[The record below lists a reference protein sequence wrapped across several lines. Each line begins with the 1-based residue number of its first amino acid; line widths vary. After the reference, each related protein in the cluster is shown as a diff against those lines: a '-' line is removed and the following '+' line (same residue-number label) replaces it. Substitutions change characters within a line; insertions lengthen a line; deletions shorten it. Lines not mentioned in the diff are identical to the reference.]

1 MLYYIYYTRLVR
13 ADVRFV
19 CDLNPEIYNRVVPII
34 KTCHVIITDK
44 QLIHIRERHPDISET
59 VMERLAE
66 IIQEPDYIIATEKLY
81 TANVLKRI
89 ECNGKSYQL
98 VLRIYTDGDPD
109 GFQNSIITFM
119 SVNEK
124 RYQQYLRNRR
134 ILYKRE

>member
-1 MLYYIYYTRLVR
+1 MR

-81 TANVLKRI
+81 TANVLKKI

>member
-1 MLYYIYYTRLVR
+1 MR

-44 QLIHIRERHPDISET
+44 QLTHIRERHPDISET

>member
-1 MLYYIYYTRLVR
+1 MVR

>member
-1 MLYYIYYTRLVR
+1 MR

-19 CDLNPEIYNRVVPII
+19 CDLNPEIYNRVVPIV

-98 VLRIYTDGDPD
+98 VLRVYTDGDPD

>member
-1 MLYYIYYTRLVR
+1 MR

-19 CDLNPEIYNRVVPII
+19 CDLNPEIYNRVVPVI

-81 TANVLKRI
+81 TTNVLKRI

>member
-1 MLYYIYYTRLVR
+1 MR
-13 ADVRFV
+13 AYVRFV

>member
-1 MLYYIYYTRLVR
+1 MR

-19 CDLNPEIYNRVVPII
+19 CDLNPEIYNRAVPII

>member
-1 MLYYIYYTRLVR
+1 MR
-13 ADVRFV
+13 ADVKFV

>member
-1 MLYYIYYTRLVR
+1 MR
-13 ADVRFV
+13 AEVRFV
-19 CDLNPEIYNRVVPII
+19 CDLNPEIYNRVVPVI

>member
-1 MLYYIYYTRLVR
+1 MR

-19 CDLNPEIYNRVVPII
+19 CDLNPEIYNRVVPVI

-89 ECNGKSYQL
+89 ECNGKNYQL

-109 GFQNSIITFM
+109 GFQNSIITVM

>member
-1 MLYYIYYTRLVR
+1 MR

-44 QLIHIRERHPDISET
+44 QLIHIRERHPNISET

>member
-1 MLYYIYYTRLVR
+1 MR

-44 QLIHIRERHPDISET
+44 QLIHIRERHPDISDT

>member
-1 MLYYIYYTRLVR
+1 MR

-34 KTCHVIITDK
+34 KTRHVIITDK

>member
-1 MLYYIYYTRLVR
+1 MR

-66 IIQEPDYIIATEKLY
+66 IIQEPDYISATEKLY